1 MNNKNQDTMKK
12 IITPTLVK
20 TYSKIAAITTLILMS
35 STIGFSQATYQPTGP
50 AVVGVVVKGAAAQT
64 ANLQQWQNSAATVL
78 SFIDNTGKFNGTATN
93 ATTATTATTA
103 TNLVPGTAGQ
113 IYMTNSTPAGAWNTM
128 TGDATISPTGVLSLN
143 ALNQSSV
150 YQNNG
155 TGGWLTGAAGT
166 GWYITGWTPL
176 AFTVPATGSY
186 VERLSVDGTMYVN
199 SGTAN
204 QFANGAVGI
213 LVDAAT
219 IEPPVQF
226 VTCLNGSANTLGRTS
241 YHVEWTGSLPPGAH
255 NFQLVFST
263 TSATAGVTV
272 VAGGLT
278 SGGLQTT
285 SSYSY
290 QIIRL

>member
-1 MNNKNQDTMKK
+1 MKQ
-12 IITPTLVK
+12 IITPILVK
-20 TYSKIAAITTLILMS
+20 TYSKIVTAIMLVLLS

-64 ANLQQWQNSAATVL
+64 ANLQQWQNSAAAVL
-78 SFIDNTGKFNGTATN
+78 SFVDNTGKFNGTATN
-93 ATTATTATTA
+93 ATTAT
-103 TNLVPGTAGQ
+103 NLIPGTAGQ

-155 TGGWLTGAAGT
+155 TGGYITGAAGS
-166 GWYITGWTPL
+166 GWYIPGWTPL

-186 VERLSVDGTMYVN
+186 VERLSVDGTIYVN
-199 SGTAN
+199 SATAN

-213 LVDAAT
+213 LVDGTT

-226 VTCLNGSANTLGRTS
+226 LTCLNGSTNTLGRQS
-241 YHVEWTGSLPPGAH
+241 YHIEWTGSLPAGAH

-272 VAGGLT
+272 VVGGLT
-278 SGGLQTT
+278 SGGIQTT